1 MSLKKLAEDG
11 LVEKK
16 VMVRDGKHNFKV
28 TRLKR
33 NLGVLCCLIH
43 RMSLTEIQLGQ
54 YVLLE

>member
-28 TRLKR
+28 TRL
-33 NLGVLCCLIH
+33 
-43 RMSLTEIQLGQ
+43 
-54 YVLLE
+54 